1 MPDDVPPDRAYP
13 APRSLGIASFRPDVG
28 RHGPGNV
35 IEHCGLEDRDV
46 TSHEDT
52 KETISLRDQT
62 GGRRI
67 SNTMRIVV
75 AAGISLVVIG
85 VLAGTKFAQISS
97 LIRFGKA
104 AQAAGPPPEAVGAAV
119 AKGAQWES
127 LLESVG
133 SVAAGRG
140 VTISNEVPGLVRAIR
155 FDSGAKVRPG
165 QVLVELDASVE
176 RAQLSSLQARRDLAT
191 ASAARTRKLETSGAS
206 TKAQLDADEAQL
218 KTVSADARALE
229 AEIEKKTIRAP
240 FGGKLGIRSVNLGQ
254 YLNPGTPIT
263 VLESL
268 DAVYIDFTVPQQQVA
283 RVPVGTAVRIALP
296 GTQPPRTLT
305 GKIAAVDPNVDANT
319 RAVNLR
325 ASVDE
330 KQSDKTAPGDLRP
343 GMFVNVSVVLP
354 DRASVVFVPATA
366 IMRAPYGNSVYI
378 VEDRKDQE
386 GHPVSGPDGKPAKVA
401 RQQFVRVGVTRGD
414 FVAIDEGVAAGQEV
428 VVIGAFKLRN
438 GAPLIVNNEIQ
449 LPSSQAPNPEN
460 R

>member
-1 MPDDVPPDRAYP
+1 
-13 APRSLGIASFRPDVG
+13 
-28 RHGPGNV
+28 
-35 IEHCGLEDRDV
+35 
-46 TSHEDT
+46 
-52 KETISLRDQT
+52 
-62 GGRRI
+62 
-67 SNTMRIVV
+67 MRIVI
-75 AAGISLVVIG
+75 AGGISLVVIG

-104 AQAAGPPPEAVGAAV
+104 AQAAGPPPQAVGTAA
-119 AKGAQWES
+119 AKGAEWES

-140 VTISNEVPGLVRAIR
+140 VTISNEVPGVVRAIR
-155 FDSGAKVRPG
+155 FDSGAKVRAG
-165 QVLVELDASVE
+165 QVLIELDASVE

-191 ASAARTRKLETSGAS
+191 TSATRSRRLEAGGAS
-206 TKAQLDADEAQL
+206 TKAQLDTDEAQL

-229 AEIEKKTIRAP
+229 AQIEKKTIRAP

-283 RVPVGTAVRIALP
+283 RVPVGTSVRIVLP
-296 GTQPPRTLT
+296 GTQPPRTLP
-305 GKIAAVDPNVDANT
+305 GKIAAVDPNVDPLT
-319 RAVNLR
+319 RAVKLR
-325 ASVDE
+325 ASVE
-330 KQSDKTAPGDLRP
+330 EGGDKTSTDALRP

-378 VEDRKDQE
+378 IEDRKDE
-386 GHPVSGPDGKPAKVA
+386 AGHPVSGPDGRPAKVA
-401 RQQFVRVGVTRGD
+401 RQQFVRIGVTRGD
-414 FVAIDEGVAAGQEV
+414 FVAIDEGVTAGQEV
-428 VVIGAFKLRN
+428 VMLGAFKLRN
-438 GAPLIVNNEIQ
+438 GAPVFVNNEIQ
-449 LPSSQAPNPEN
+449 LSPSQAPHPEN